1 MRESWSGERDRY
13 MEAYHVYNNVK
24 LYSKYSRS
32 STPTVIFIAG
42 LGDSCET
49 WEVVQ
54 NRISEA
60 ASTFSYDR
68 AGIGRSQ
75 CVSGTRTCRCLAEEL
90 SELLQVLDV
99 EPPFVL
105 VGHSFGGLVARLY
118 AGLYPQNIC
127 GIVLVDAAPEFKELA
142 YERVLPEE
150 RIAENR
156 EYLMNPM
163 QNSERIDKMRSYEQ
177 IAEHVQ
183 QYDIPLSIIMRGLPD
198 EWNEGWPHL
207 AILEVEHKLQA
218 EFQRLSTS
226 SKIRIANQSGHY
238 IHHDEPEIVV
248 EEIMNMLEGSRN

>member
-1 MRESWSGERDRY
+1 MGEGRSGERDSY
-13 MEAYHVYNNVK
+13 MEAFHVCDNVK
-24 LYSKYSRS
+24 LNSKYSRN
-32 STPTVIFIAG
+32 STPSVIFIAG

-60 ASTFSYDR
+60 SSTFSYDR

-75 CVSGTRTCRCLAEEL
+75 SVSGTRTCRCLVEEL
-90 SELLQVLDV
+90 SELLQVIDV
-99 EPPFVL
+99 ESPYVL

-118 AGLYPQNIC
+118 AGLYPQDIC
-127 GIVLVDAAPEFKELA
+127 GIVLVDAAPEYKELA
-142 YERVLPEE
+142 YEKVLPKE
-150 RIAENR
+150 RITENR

-177 IAEHVQ
+177 VVEHAKL
-183 QYDIPLSIIMRGLPD
+183 YDIPLSIIMRGLPD
-198 EWNEGWPHL
+198 EYHEGWPHM
-207 AILEVEHKLQA
+207 AILEVEQKLQA
-218 EFQRLSTS
+218 EFQQLSTS

-248 EEIMNMLEGSRN
+248 EEIMNMLKRERR

>member
-1 MRESWSGERDRY
+1 MGEGWSKERDRY
-13 MEAYHVYNNVK
+13 MEAYHICDNVK
-24 LYSKYSRS
+24 LYSKYSEN
-32 STPTVIFIAG
+32 STPSVIFIAG

-54 NRISEA
+54 NRISEV

-75 CVSGTRTCRCLAEEL
+75 SVSKTRTCRCLVEEL

-118 AGLYPQNIC
+118 AGLYPHNIC
-127 GIVLVDAAPEFKELA
+127 GVVLVDAAPEFKELA
-142 YERVLPEE
+142 YEKVLPEE
-150 RIAENR
+150 RIAGNR
-156 EYLMNPM
+156 EYLLNPM

-177 IAEHVQ
+177 VAEHAKLH
-183 QYDIPLSIIMRGLPD
+183 DIPLSIIMRGLPD
-198 EWNEGWPHL
+198 EYHEGWPHM
-207 AILEVEHKLQA
+207 AILEVEQKLQS

-226 SKIRIANQSGHY
+226 SKIRVANQSGHY

-248 EEIMNMLEGSRN
+248 EEIMNMLEESRS

>member
-13 MEAYHVYNNVK
+13 MEAYQVCDNIK
-24 LYSKYSRS
+24 LYSKYSRN
-32 STPTVIFIAG
+32 STPSVIFIAG

-49 WEVVQ
+49 WKVVQ
-54 NRISEA
+54 SRISEA

-75 CVSGTRTCRCLAEEL
+75 SVSGTRTCRCLVEEL

-99 EPPFVL
+99 APPYVL

-127 GIVLVDAAPEFKELA
+127 GIVLVDAAPEYKELA
-142 YERVLPEE
+142 YEKVLPKE

-156 EYLMNPM
+156 EYLMNPL
-163 QNSERIDKMRSYEQ
+163 QNSERIDKIRSYEQ

-183 QYDIPLSIIMRGLPD
+183 LHDIPLSIIMRGLPD

-207 AILEVEHKLQA
+207 AILEIEQKLQA

-226 SKIRIANQSGHY
+226 STIRIANQSGHY

-248 EEIMNMLEGSRN
+248 EEIMNMLEGNRS

>member
-1 MRESWSGERDRY
+1 MGEGWSKERDRY
-13 MEAYHVYNNVK
+13 MEAYHICDNVK
-24 LYSKYSRS
+24 LYSKYSGN
-32 STPTVIFIAG
+32 STPSVIFIAG

-54 NRISEA
+54 NRISEV

-75 CVSGTRTCRCLAEEL
+75 SVSGTRTCRCLVEEL

-105 VGHSFGGLVARLY
+105 VGHSFGGLVGRFY
-118 AGLYPQNIC
+118 AGLYPHNIC

-142 YERVLPEE
+142 YKKVLPEE
-150 RIAENR
+150 RIAGNR

-163 QNSERIDKMRSYEQ
+163 QNSERIDKVRSYEQ
-177 IAEHVQ
+177 VAEHAKL
-183 QYDIPLSIIMRGLPD
+183 YDIPLSIIMKGLPD
-198 EWNEGWPHL
+198 EYHEGWPHM
-207 AILEVEHKLQA
+207 AILEVEQKLQS

-226 SKIRIANQSGHY
+226 SKTRIANQSGHY

-248 EEIMNMLEGSRN
+248 EEIMNMLEGSRS